1 LAIPNFAKKMTDVAM
16 IDAPAYD
23 VDVRGANVARNNA
36 EFLRLGLTPDVE
48 LPIAKPKPA
57 PAKKPKEKA
66 AAAPRRESAPRSS
79 KTAAAAAVPKPKHGE
94 TRKRGRD
101 ESALG
106 EARLTIQNMGSRR
119 LTAVAGERP
128 DRCMSSPC
136 PCHTASGGAC
146 LHLVV
151 TACVRKLLWAARRH
165 GFPWAFTALSEA
177 ACMQA

>member
-1 LAIPNFAKKMTDVAM
+1 MQ
-16 IDAPAYD
+16 DAPAYD
-23 VDVRGANVARNNA
+23 VNVRGANIARNQA
-36 EFLRLGLTPDVE
+36 VLLRLGLTPDVVM
-48 LPIAKPKPA
+48 PIAKPA
-57 PAKKPKEKA
+57 PAKKMKEKA

-79 KTAAAAAVPKPKHGE
+79 KTAAAAAVPKPKPAE

-101 ESALG
+101 RDQDALG

-136 PCHTASGGAC
+136 PCHTACGGAC

-165 GFPWAFTALSEA
+165 GFPWALTALSES

>member
-1 LAIPNFAKKMTDVAM
+1 MP
-16 IDAPAYD
+16 DAPVSTPAYD
-23 VDVRGANVARNNA
+23 VDVRGANIARNKA
-36 EFLRLGLTPDVE
+36 VFIELGLTPDTV

-57 PAKKPKEKA
+57 PAKKMKEKA
-66 AAAPRRESAPRSS
+66 AAAPRREPAPRSS

-101 ESALG
+101 EDALG

-136 PCHTASGGAC
+136 PCHTACGGAC

-165 GFPWAFTALSEA
+165 GFPWALTALSES

>member
-1 LAIPNFAKKMTDVAM
+1 
-16 IDAPAYD
+16 
-23 VDVRGANVARNNA
+23 
-36 EFLRLGLTPDVE
+36 
-48 LPIAKPKPA
+48 
-57 PAKKPKEKA
+57 
-66 AAAPRRESAPRSS
+66 
-79 KTAAAAAVPKPKHGE
+79 
-94 TRKRGRD
+94 
-101 ESALG
+101 
-106 EARLTIQNMGSRR
+106 MGSRR

-165 GFPWAFTALSEA
+165 GCPWAFTALSEA